1 MKSRLLFPALFLVG
15 MVLACFSTK
24 VEAIPSNAKD
34 EHPIELWAGNPPFD
48 PNAPRS
54 PLPVSCYFND
64 VSENLYFTFL
74 SSIGDVTITLSEANA
89 GVVSCDDYPSSL
101 GQVIVPVPMNGTYE
115 INVLLP
121 SGEVYSGTF
130 VN

>member
-1 MKSRLLFPALFLVG
+1 

-101 GQVIVPVPMNGTYE
+101 GQAIVPVPGPGTYE
-115 INVLLP
+115 ISVLLA
-121 SGEVYSGTF
+121 SGEEYVGQF
-130 VN
+130 FN